1 MPPLEDTQGQPD
13 HRQVRIPR
21 VGIRGLRYPVT
32 IQRPDGTCFAAS
44 ATAALMADLAPEERG
59 THMSRFV
66 SMLHEHRENIT
77 PAGLVR
83 MVHSLRVRLG
93 ATEAQIVIELP
104 WFIEKYAPI
113 SGQPG
118 YLDYQVTW
126 DISLRGD
133 EATLLTTV
141 VVPVATLCPC
151 SKAISE
157 RGAHNQRG
165 SLTLTAVGPQL
176 WPDDLIRLAESAAS
190 CELYSVLKRTDEKAV
205 TERAFDNPA
214 FVEDVVRN
222 ATVLAREN
230 QYIRAFRISAE
241 NYESI
246 HNHNAWAM
254 VEEGWEALQK

>member
-1 MPPLEDTQGQPD
+1 MPSLEDTQSQPD
-13 HRQVRIPR
+13 HRQVPIPR

-32 IQRPDGTCFAAS
+32 IQRPDGSQFAAS
-44 ATAALMADLAPEERG
+44 ATAALMADLAASERG

-66 SMLHEHRENIT
+66 SLLHEHREGIT
-77 PAGLVR
+77 PARLVT
-83 MVHSLRVRLG
+83 MVKELRVRLASG
-93 ATEAQIVIELP
+93 EAQIILELP
-104 WFIEKYAPI
+104 WFVEKYAPVT
-113 SGQPG
+113 GAPG
-118 YLDYQVTW
+118 FVDYQVTW
-126 DISLRGD
+126 DISVSGGKT
-133 EATLLTTV
+133 TLLTTV

-165 SLTLTAVGPQL
+165 SLTLTTAAAPHV

-190 CELYSVLKRTDEKAV
+190 CELYSVLKRPDEKVV
-205 TERAFDNPA
+205 TERAFDNPT

-222 ATVLAREN
+222 CALLAREH
-230 QYIRAFRISAE
+230 QGIHAFRVTAE

-254 VEEGWEALQK
+254 VEEGW

>member
-1 MPPLEDTQGQPD
+1 MPPLEDTQSQPD

-21 VGIRGLRYPVT
+21 VGIRGLKYPVT
-32 IQRPDGTCFAAS
+32 IQRPDGTLFPAA

-66 SMLHEHRENIT
+66 SLLHEHREGIT

-83 MVHSLRVRLG
+83 MVRELRARL
-93 ATEAQIVIELP
+93 AASEAQIVLELP
-104 WFIEKYAPI
+104 WFIEKFAPV
-113 SGQPG
+113 SGHPG
-118 YLDYQVTW
+118 FLDYQVTW
-126 DISLRGD
+126 DITVRG
-133 EATLLTTV
+133 EETTLLTTV
-141 VVPVATLCPC
+141 VVPIATLCPC

-165 SLTLTAVGPQL
+165 SLTLTAAVAPHL

-190 CELYSVLKRTDEKAV
+190 CELYSVLKRPDEKAV
-205 TERAFDNPA
+205 TERAFDNPV

-222 ATVLAREN
+222 AAVLARAN
-230 QYIRAFRISAE
+230 PAIHAFRISAE

-254 VEEGWEALQK
+254 VEEGWDTV